1 MSEYIVIYC
10 NVRSPVGVGVTTPQ
24 TSSKAMLGVIITL
37 SAHSTVQVFEP
48 GARHTWMEMKGM
60 YVANP
65 VAMVLSSAFMLKHL
79 MLHETGDKLI
89 QAVSKL
95 SCRILS
101 DFKSMVPKL
110 PHLF

>member
-1 MSEYIVIYC
+1 M
-10 NVRSPVGVGVTTPQ
+10 
-24 TSSKAMLGVIITL
+24 
-37 SAHSTVQVFEP
+37 QVFEP

-79 MLHETGDKLI
+79 RLHEAGDTLI

-95 SCRILS
+95 NIQVI
-101 DFKSMVPKL
+101 KK
-110 PHLF
+110 